1 MIKIYNKRNKLIV
14 DLRDKYEDVE
24 DELKEDIK
32 DILSVYKFK
41 TGDGFENEDIY
52 EIDFTGREREQN
64 VLLEKLVEIVEE
76 NNNEEDYWRYI

>member
-1 MIKIYNKRNKLIV
+1 MIKIYSKNNKLIV
-14 DLRDKYEDVE
+14 DLRDEYEDVE
-24 DELKEDIK
+24 EELKEDIK
-32 DILSVYKFK
+32 DILSVYEFK